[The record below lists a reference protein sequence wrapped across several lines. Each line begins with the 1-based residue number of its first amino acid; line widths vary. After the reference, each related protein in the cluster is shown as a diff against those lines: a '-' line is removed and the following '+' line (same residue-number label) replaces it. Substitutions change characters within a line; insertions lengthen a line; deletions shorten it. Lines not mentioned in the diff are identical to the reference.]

1 MAITGNISKTILT
14 FGLGA
19 AVAFAQSSGAA
30 QSPQVTPSPQAAPG
44 SQATPSPQATDK
56 KTDPHGQGAHSAD
69 HGMSTNK
76 GAGLMVGKV
85 DHDFMVKAAQSGM
98 MEVEAARLAQ
108 EKATSTEVKEFA
120 RKLEQ
125 NHQKANDQLKQIAS
139 EKNVEL
145 PADMGKH
152 AAMIEKVRNL
162 SGDKFDKE
170 FMKMQVKHHKKDVST
185 FQKHADKSMDSDV
198 KAFASATLPTLQ
210 QHLQE
215 AEQLQGSTRGRS
227 APAQSTTDSTTQRTT
242 DSTTESTPE
251 RTTPERTRE
260 STPERTR
267 PAPSTDPNAPGS
279 TARPQTTPPPTN

>member
-1 MAITGNISKTILT
+1 MAITGNISRTLMT
-14 FGLGA
+14 FSLGA
-19 AVAFAQSSGAA
+19 AVAFSQATPA
-30 QSPQVTPSPQAAPG
+30 QSPQATPAPQSTPSPH
-44 SQATPSPQATDK
+44 ATDK

-76 GAGLMVGKV
+76 GAGLMVGQT
-85 DHDFMVKAAQSGM
+85 DHDFLVKAAQSGM

-108 EKATSTEVKEFA
+108 EKATSNEVKEFA

-125 NHQKANDQLKQIAS
+125 NHQKANDQLKQIAAD
-139 EKNVEL
+139 KNVQL

-170 FMKMQVKHHKKDVST
+170 YMKMQVKHHKSDVST

-215 AEQLQGSTRGRS
+215 AQQLQGSTRGRS
-227 APAQSTTDSTTQRTT
+227 APAESTKDSSTDRTKDRTT
-242 DSTTESTPE
+242 D
-251 RTTPERTRE
+251 RTTDRPTDPTTDRTTDRP
-260 STPERTR
+260 TDTTR
-267 PAPSTDPNAPGS
+267 PNPATQPPDSS
-279 TARPQTTPPPTN
+279 ARPQGSTTPPPTN